1 FGAWLRQRSRWM
13 KGWMQTWGVHMRA
26 PRRLW
31 REVGPKGILSLNLLI
46 GGNVLTALA
55 APILLLELAIYLGL
69 RAAMDQPVSLF
80 TGPLMELHVVAIA
93 AGYASTVLV
102 GLMGLARRGQLRR
115 SWVLILTPIYWALL
129 SIAAWRAMY
138 QLFKEPYRWEKT
150 EHGLAAQRQTA
161 VPRREGSHLAHAWAR
176 VAPSR
181 RRDDRFKDSV

>member
-1 FGAWLRQRSRWM
+1 M

-31 REVGPKGILSLNLLI
+31 REAGLKGILSLNLLI

-69 RAAMDQPVSLF
+69 RIVTDQPIALF

-115 SWVLILTPIYWALL
+115 SWVLVLTPIYWALL
-129 SIAAWRAMY
+129 SVAAWRALY

-150 EHGLAAQRQTA
+150 EHGLTARRQAA
-161 VPRREGSHLAHAWAR
+161 VPRWERPHLAHAWAR
-176 VAPSR
+176 AAPSR
-181 RRDDRFKDSV
+181 RGDNRFKDSV